1 MKITYSIWDGAQ
13 LLGTGFTASSPEEMN
28 TFVTELQK
36 VSKNV
41 VAHMRKVEQTTGKD
55 N

>member
-1 MKITYSIWDGAQ
+1 MKITYSIWDGSQ
-13 LLGTGFTASSPEEMN
+13 LLGTSFTASSPEEMQ
-28 TFVTELQK
+28 TFVNELKK

-41 VAHMRKVEQTTGKD
+41 TAHMRKVEQ

>member
-1 MKITYSIWDGAQ
+1 
-13 LLGTGFTASSPEEMN
+13 MN
-28 TFVTELQK
+28 KVVTDLQK

-41 VAHMRKVEQTTGKD
+41 VAHMRKVEQ